1 MTYRIQDGWVVF
13 DDGARIRAISGAQE
27 DLLGASGPDLSSIVD
42 ASSYADATQ
51 VDFVLN
57 IGYTPPDTEGGVS
70 FGDPE
75 AAGYV
80 GLSDAIRSGTE
91 ADAYVGTVAVNSSL
105 SDVLRSSGQSPQEAF
120 NPDQFNPNVNT
131 SIPDFSVMDVVDSV
145 VSNISKLTGAAI
157 SAYSAFG
164 KSGGTTSSKPDSG
177 TPAGSTPSLWQRLF
191 GGPVST
197 APGASGNPVS
207 PLLLG
212 GAVAAFALVLFLLGQ
227 RSRA

>member
-1 MTYRIQDGWVVF
+1 MDYRLESGWVIF
-13 DDGARIRAISGAQE
+13 DDGTRIRSISGAQE

-42 ASSYADATQ
+42 ASTYADATQ

-57 IGYTPPDTEGGVS
+57 IGYTPPDTEGGVT
-70 FGDPE
+70 FGDPA

-105 SDVLRSSGQSPQEAF
+105 SDVLRSSGQTPQEAF
-120 NPDQFNPNVNT
+120 NPDQFNPNVNS
-131 SIPDFSVMDVVDSV
+131 SIPDFNVMDVVDSV
-145 VSNISKLTGAAI
+145 VSNISKLTGTAI
-157 SAYSAFG
+157 SAFSAFG
-164 KSGGTTSSKPDSG
+164 KSGGTTSSKATSG
-177 TPAGSTPSLWQRLF
+177 SPNTQPSLWNRLF

-212 GAVAAFALVLFLLGQ
+212 GAVAAFALVIFLLVGK
-227 RSRA
+227 RS